1 MNGPAPGNR
10 RPRDLGEWTHRWR
23 VGRMPEHV
31 RDTGGVAVAGGPAGG
46 RLLTSRLCPAPPP
59 EPLVLRP
66 RLLRALDEGTAGPVT
81 LVRAPAG
88 WGKTTLLASWYRAAG
103 EAGAHRDRVGP
114 GPVTAAAG
122 GPRDDGPAGAAPGD
136 FGATAGVP
144 SEPERPRAAWLSVEA
159 GDDGDRLW
167 SYLAAALRAATDP
180 TDDPGPPVPDRP
192 PRPDQLEVLAAA
204 LAARERPVLL
214 VLDDLHRITDPEAL
228 TGLEFLLR
236 HAEQRLRLVVGAR
249 AGMPLAVHRLR
260 LAGELTEVGPDELAF
275 GGDEVA
281 DLLAAHGVALPA
293 AGVRRLRDRTGGW
306 PAALRLA
313 ALALRGQPDPARW
326 VEQFGGDQP
335 AVAGYLR
342 EEVLAGLDPDARDVL
357 RRSAVA
363 DAVCAGLADA
373 LTGRTDAE
381 QTLAGLAGDD
391 GLLRRDDS
399 RPPWYRCPPLLSDLL
414 HAELARLPAD
424 ELRDLHL
431 RAAGWYSGNGR
442 PAEGLRHALAGGDH
456 DRAAAL
462 FVACWPELVPYDRE
476 APAGRAPAPPPPGAV
491 RGDPELGLA
500 WAADRA
506 RTGDATAAAGHLR
519 EAVEAARTLP
529 TPRRDRFRRLATAVE
544 LTLARLAGDPEAV
557 RAAAARLLATRP
569 TPPAGA
575 SPSPGSAGASRA
587 SGSAGSP
594 SPGSAG
600 ASPASGSAGASPAPA
615 TGGPARHP
623 TPPGRP
629 PDGLP
634 AAQVPAEPRSAAAED
649 ADVRA
654 VAGTAL
660 GLADLADG
668 DLPAAGLAFARS
680 LSAAREAGRPRTEL
694 VCASRAALLHAVR
707 GELRAAETLARDAL
721 ALPPCHGWSCREDCA
736 HAYLALAVV
745 ALHRDQ
751 PEEARANLAPAD
763 PATGQP
769 VVGAVAALCRAY
781 LLRDAGDLAEG
792 HRLLFEA
799 RERLGDRPRAGE
811 LTHWLL
817 AAEADVRGAR
827 GDLGAARDLLVDPVR
842 DGTAPPL
849 AVALARVEL
858 RAGDPRAAGYAL
870 PDWQSPEAVGW
881 PLPVRLDAAVLDAV
895 LARRAG
901 DDRRAGR
908 VLEQAL
914 DLAGPEG
921 LRRPF
926 TRAEPGI
933 RDLLAAHLDAG
944 TAHWP
949 TVSDL
954 VRGADAPAERAPA
967 PRAAAL
973 DEPLTER
980 ELTILRYLQSIL
992 TNVEIAAELSLSVN
1006 TVKTHV
1012 RNIYRKLDA
1021 TRRREAVRRA
1031 RDLHLI

>member
-23 VGRMPEHV
+23 AGRMPEHV
-31 RDTGGVAVAGGPAGG
+31 RDTGVVAVADGSAGAP
-46 RLLTSRLCPAPPP
+46 LLASRLCPAPPP

-88 WGKTTLLASWYRAAG
+88 WGKTTLLASWFRAAD
-103 EAGAHRDRVGP
+103 EAGAHRGRVGE
-114 GPVTAAAG
+114 GPVTAAAEG
-122 GPRDDGPAGAAPGD
+122 TRDDGPAGAAPGD
-136 FGATAGVP
+136 FGAAAGAP
-144 SEPERPRAAWLSVEA
+144 ARPDRPRAAWVSVEV
-159 GDDGDRLW
+159 GDDGNRLW
-167 SYLAAALRAATDP
+167 AYLAAALRAATAP
-180 TDDPGPPVPDRP
+180 ADDAPYPPVPDRP

-214 VLDDLHRITDPEAL
+214 VLDDLHRITDPAAL

-260 LAGELTEVGPDELAF
+260 LAGELTEIGPDELAF
-275 GGDEVA
+275 TGDEVA
-281 DLLAAHGVALPA
+281 DLLTAHAVALPA
-293 AGVRRLRDRTGGW
+293 AGVRRLRERTGGW
-306 PAALRLA
+306 PAALRFA
-313 ALALRGQPDPARW
+313 ALALRDQPDPARW
-326 VEQFGGDQP
+326 AEQFGGDQP
-335 AVAGYLR
+335 DVAGYLR

-373 LTGRTDAE
+373 LTGRTDAG
-381 QTLAGLAGDD
+381 QTLAGLAGDG

-399 RPPWYRCPPLLSDLL
+399 RPPWYRCPELLTDLL
-414 HAELARLPAD
+414 HAELGRLPAD

-431 RAAGWYSGNGR
+431 RAADWYADNGR
-442 PAEGLRHALAGGDH
+442 PADGLRHALAGGDH
-456 DRAAAL
+456 GRAAAL
-462 FVACWPELVPYDRE
+462 FVSRWPELIPYDRDT
-476 APAGRAPAPPPPGAV
+476 PAGRAPAPPPPEAV
-491 RGDPELGLA
+491 RRDPELGLA
-500 WAADRA
+500 CAAERA
-506 RTGDATAAAGHLR
+506 RAGDVTAATGHLR
-519 EAVEAARTLP
+519 GAVEAARTLP
-529 TPRRDRFRRLATAVE
+529 APRRDRFRRLVTALE
-544 LTLARLAGDPEAV
+544 LTLARLSGDPGAV

-569 TPPAGA
+569 APPAP
-575 SPSPGSAGASRA
+575 SPSSAV
-587 SGSAGSP
+587 SAAAVP
-594 SPGSAG
+594 SPVAG
-600 ASPASGSAGASPAPA
+600 GVARQPAQPESTA
-615 TGGPARHP
+615 
-623 TPPGRP
+623 
-629 PDGLP
+629 DGLLIAP
-634 AAQVPAEPRSAAAED
+634 VSGEPRGAAAED

-660 GLADLADG
+660 GLTDLADG
-668 DLPAAGLAFARS
+668 DLPGAAIAFARS

-694 VCASRAALLHAVR
+694 VCASRAAVLHAVR

-721 ALPPCHGWSCREDCA
+721 AMPPCHGWSCREDCA
-736 HAYLALAVV
+736 HAYLALALV

-751 PEEARANLAPAD
+751 PEEAEANLALAG
-763 PATGQP
+763 PATGEP

-781 LLRDAGDLAEG
+781 LLRDAGDLPEG
-792 HRLLFEA
+792 HRVLAEA
-799 RERLGDRPRAGE
+799 RERLTDRPRAGE
-811 LTHWLL
+811 LAHWLL
-817 AAEADVRGAR
+817 AVEADLRAAR
-827 GDLGAARDLLVDPVR
+827 GDLTAARDLLTDPVR
-842 DGTAPPL
+842 DTAAPPSPAVAPSPTAAPCL

-870 PDWQSPEAVGW
+870 PDWESPEAAGW

-908 VLEQAL
+908 LLERAL

-921 LRRPF
+921 FRRPF
-926 TRAEPGI
+926 TRAEPGV

-954 VRGADAPAERAPA
+954 VRGADAPPERAPA
-967 PRAAAL
+967 ERGAAAL

-992 TNVEIAAELSLSVN
+992 SNVEIAAELSLSVN